1 MMQEARGKRQDKGI
15 IGSKLTKKCHSER
28 NEESD
33 PKGHSERSKESHRV
47 PSLRSGQA
55 SGFTL
60 RMTAIPSF
68 AKICVLIFLFLCPV
82 TVYSEIYKWTDEKGE
97 VHFSDNYSNIPEQYL
112 NQVQRKPVKPAKDI
126 KEKTSPQPSPLKEK
140 ETAIEK
146 PSAPIKEE
154 TKVKEGV
161 SPDDPNAVTIDGGVK
176 EEATEKKEKVIYSGS
191 AKNNSNAELNS
202 VEITFTIRG
211 KDGKEENLSL
221 PIKGKKGE
229 GVLEQGETASFSV
242 QPETPFP
249 LIAGYGYNFK
259 WKFTTG
265 QPK

>member
-1 MMQEARGKRQDKGI
+1 MKNI
-15 IGSKLTKKCHSER
+15 LTFFIFVLSFLLF
-28 NEESD
+28 SD
-33 PKGHSERSKESHRV
+33 
-47 PSLRSGQA
+47 
-55 SGFTL
+55 
-60 RMTAIPSF
+60 TA
-68 AKICVLIFLFLCPV
+68 
-82 TVYSEIYKWTDEKGE
+82 YSEIYKWVDDKGE
-97 VHFSDNYSNIPEQYL
+97 AHFTDNPANIPEQYL
-112 NQVQRKPVKPAKDI
+112 NQVQRKTVKET
-126 KEKTSPQPSPLKEK
+126 KEKASPEPSLLKEK
-140 ETAIEK
+140 ETVIEK
-146 PSAPIKEE
+146 SPVPPKAE

-161 SPDDPNAVTIDGGVK
+161 SPDDPNAVTIDGGIK